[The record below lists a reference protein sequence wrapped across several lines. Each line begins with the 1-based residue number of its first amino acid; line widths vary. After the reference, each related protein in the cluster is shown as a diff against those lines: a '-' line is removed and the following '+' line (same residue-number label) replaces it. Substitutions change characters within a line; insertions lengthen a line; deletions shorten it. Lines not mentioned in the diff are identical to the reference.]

1 MLKNANLMRGTDRRT
16 KLLLGKRYILVLCLQ
31 TRLLGI
37 EFSTFLNRQTY
48 ISISSIKKK
57 TQTFIQR
64 MWRLESEVCLGE
76 YFNERFKKILE
87 SFEFVSFFT
96 LISLSLYHRGKSKG
110 SQANKPN
117 KNDADK
123 RDCESSSGSDES
135 EDDEE
140 ITIRVSWTISAATC
154 LLIL

>member
-1 MLKNANLMRGTDRRT
+1 
-16 KLLLGKRYILVLCLQ
+16 
-31 TRLLGI
+31 
-37 EFSTFLNRQTY
+37 
-48 ISISSIKKK
+48 
-57 TQTFIQR
+57 

-110 SQANKPN
+110 PQANKPN

-140 ITIRVSWTISAATC
+140 ITIRVSWTIISAATC

>member
-1 MLKNANLMRGTDRRT
+1 
-16 KLLLGKRYILVLCLQ
+16 
-31 TRLLGI
+31 
-37 EFSTFLNRQTY
+37 
-48 ISISSIKKK
+48 
-57 TQTFIQR
+57 